1 MQVNEQTFYTKF
13 EGGMNDIKLSANLV
27 NAIIQYI
34 GSRPYV
40 EVFQLIEAIQK
51 EAKEQKPEVPISDKL
66 TGDN

>member
-1 MQVNEQTFYTKF
+1 MQMQVNEQTFYTKF

-40 EVFQLIEAIQK
+40 EVFKLIEAIQK
-51 EAKEQKPEVPISDKL
+51 EA
-66 TGDN
+66 